1 VGGFVVWSVVRV
13 SVIGLQPG
21 LQVAGFGFGGFG
33 IGFLLSKFRPIE
45 LLGEKVEKIVRL

>member
-1 VGGFVVWSVVRV
+1 VGGFVVWFVVRV
-13 SVIGLQPG
+13 SVIG